1 MNSKTSSR
9 PGPATRPSD
18 LKPRLAKARARGM
31 SRPLEERAR
40 RMLAAYL
47 DMAEQHELSL
57 RDTVTDMADGQAAW
71 RLGIATRDAMLAT
84 PPEAVRNAA
93 CTAGCAFCCILTEG
107 DGGLITESEATR
119 LHEALTPLA
128 GQPDGRA
135 WHKAACPAL
144 DPETRTCRAYA
155 ARPMI
160 CRSFLS
166 TDAEACRVNAEG
178 GTAEGAG
185 LLGSHLD
192 YLATHAVVRD
202 ALKGIARVPSYAM
215 ARIAAGAV
223 EGETL
228 DESLKAAR
236 HAPKVLEETCR
247 DAARAAGA

>member
-1 MNSKTSSR
+1 MSSKPR
-9 PGPATRPSD
+9 APKRPSD

-31 SRPLEERAR
+31 SGPLEERAR

-47 DMAEQHELSL
+47 DMAEQHGLSL
-57 RDTVTDMADGQAAW
+57 RETVSEMAGGQAAW
-71 RLGIATRDAMLAT
+71 RLGSATRDAMLAN

-107 DGGLITESEATR
+107 DGGLITEAEATR
-119 LHEALTPLA
+119 LHAALSPLA
-128 GQPDGRA
+128 GQPDGRD
-135 WHKAACPAL
+135 WHRAACPAL
-144 DPETRTCRAYA
+144 DPDTRACRAYE

-178 GTAEGAG
+178 GTAEGSG

-192 YLATHAVVRD
+192 YLATLAVVRD
-202 ALKGIARVPSYAM
+202 ALKGIAQVPSYAM

-228 DESLKAAR
+228 EESLKAAR